1 MKPIYFNKPH
11 LTGKEVSYMEKAV
24 MTGKIS
30 GDGVFTHKCQAF
42 LEARYGFGKALLTNS
57 CTDALEM
64 AAMLCNVKEGDE
76 VIAPSYT
83 FVSSVNPFVIRGAKI
98 VFVDS
103 AADNPNMD
111 VTQIEKLVTNKTK
124 VIVVVHYAG
133 IACDMDTIMDIAKR
147 YNLLVVEDAAQ
158 CIDSFYNKKALGG
171 IGHLGTFSFHES
183 KNIITGEGG
192 MLTIN
197 DKAFTERSEIIWEK
211 GTNRRAFFK
220 GKAAKYEWVDVGSS
234 YLPSEITAAFL
245 MAQLEDMDN
254 IQHKRI
260 RLWKN
265 YHKHL
270 HKLAAAR
277 NIQLPHIPGF
287 ATNNAHMY
295 YMVCRTGDERAE
307 LIKYLHDNGI
317 QGVFHYQSL
326 HKSPFYKNQYHGA
339 ELPNSDRY
347 SDCLLRL
354 PLYYDLKQREVDYI
368 CEKVIEFYKD

>member
-11 LTGKEVSYMEKAV
+11 LTGKEVNYMERAV

-30 GDGVFTHKCQAF
+30 GDGVYTHKCQAF
-42 LEARYGFGKALLTNS
+42 LEGRYGFGKALLTNS

-83 FVSSVNPFVIRGAKI
+83 FVSTVNPFVIKGAKI

-103 AADNPNMD
+103 ASDNPNMD
-111 VTQIEKLVTNKTK
+111 VDQIEKLVTPKTK

-133 IACDMDTIMDIAKR
+133 IACNMDSIMDIAKR
-147 YNLLVVEDAAQ
+147 HNLLVVEDAAQ

-197 DKAFTERSEIIWEK
+197 DKTFTERSEIIWEK

-220 GKAAKYEWVDVGSS
+220 G
-234 YLPSEITAAFL
+234 
-245 MAQLEDMDN
+245 
-254 IQHKRI
+254 
-260 RLWKN
+260 
-265 YHKHL
+265 
-270 HKLAAAR
+270 
-277 NIQLPHIPGF
+277 
-287 ATNNAHMY
+287 
-295 YMVCRTGDERAE
+295 
-307 LIKYLHDNGI
+307 
-317 QGVFHYQSL
+317 
-326 HKSPFYKNQYHGA
+326 
-339 ELPNSDRY
+339 
-347 SDCLLRL
+347 
-354 PLYYDLKQREVDYI
+354 
-368 CEKVIEFYKD
+368 

>member
-1 MKPIYFNKPH
+1 MEHIYFNKPH
-11 LTGKEVSYMEKAV
+11 LTGKEVGYMKKAV

-30 GDGVFTHKCQAF
+30 GDGVFTRKCQAF
-42 LEARYGFGKALLTNS
+42 LESKYGFGKALLTNS

-64 AAMLCNVKEGDE
+64 AAMLCNVREGDE

-103 AADNPNMD
+103 ASDNPNMD
-111 VTQIEKLVTNKTK
+111 VKQIEKLVTNKTK

-133 IACDMDTIMDIAKR
+133 IACDMDAIMDIAKKH
-147 YNLLVVEDAAQ
+147 NLLVVEDAAQ
-158 CIDSFYNKKALGG
+158 CIDSFYKKKALGG
-171 IGHLGTFSFHES
+171 IGHFGTFSFHES

-197 DKAFTERSEIIWEK
+197 DAEFLERSEIIWEK

-234 YLPSEITAAFL
+234 FLPSEFTAAFL
-245 MAQLEDMDN
+245 AAQLEELEK

-260 RLWKN
+260 RLWKH
-265 YHKHL
+265 YHRYLRGLTRDKGIL
-270 HKLAAAR
+270 
-277 NIQLPHIPGF
+277 LPHIPDY
-287 ATNNAHMY
+287 ATNNAHMFY
-295 YMVCRTGDERAE
+295 LVCRTADERSE
-307 LIKYLHDNGI
+307 LIKYLNDGGV
-317 QGVFHYQSL
+317 QAVFHYQSL
-326 HKSPFYKNQYHGA
+326 HKSPFYTGKYHGA

-354 PLYYDLKQREVDYI
+354 PLYYDLKTREVRYI
-368 CEKVIEFYKD
+368 CDKVLEFYKN